1 MGITFL
7 LLLAILV
14 LLAYPSFAFSINCC
28 QKLNASKS
36 SSLQKVTAGNAS
48 VYPLSCSY
56 TNVKLIALHCPY
68 DTIFPLLSS
77 AVIHCLHHTHSK
89 THFNSIFA
97 LLASIS
103 ESLIYCILKLAD
115 IRSSYQIYLTII
127 HCINLS

>member
-36 SSLQKVTAGNAS
+36 SSLQKLTAGNAS

-56 TNVKLIALHCPY
+56 TNVKLIALHCHN
-68 DTIFPLLSS
+68 FF
-77 AVIHCLHHTHSK
+77 ARAIHNFLQERHYFQATVRK
-89 THFNSIFA
+89 
-97 LLASIS
+97 
-103 ESLIYCILKLAD
+103 
-115 IRSSYQIYLTII
+115 
-127 HCINLS
+127 